1 MTPNQTGSAL
11 RRFSP
16 RQSLS
21 RKLPLL
27 ISALLVAAIV
37 IFSGVAYRQLTQAL
51 FAAAGERMQ
60 SASRLVANLFEESG
74 KQIRIEAA
82 KVAADSAVRKATIA
96 NDTRSRTAAQTALA
110 GYSKAIP
117 QLLGIDLRD
126 KAGRPLVWVDGKT
139 PATAAFLKTRPTLSA
154 PPKLTTISPIIASDT
169 VLFYFVQSPVIASP
183 GDTTGFITI
192 YRQISAAQGAK
203 VVAALIG
210 SDAALLIGNADGKVW
225 TDMSEIVTGPTAPDK
240 VGAATI
246 YTSANG
252 VRRIGNEVAIKSLDW
267 FLWIGIPT
275 SVVLAPANRFL
286 RDMAMAALLLVIVGG
301 LAALLISRQITG
313 PLKEMTLAAEG
324 MSSGDYSRRV
334 TTGRQDELGVLAQ
347 SFNSMAQQ
355 VDESTHKLEN
365 RVRARTKDLETALNE
380 LREAQES
387 LVRREKLAML
397 GQLAGGVG
405 HELRNPLGV
414 MTNAIYYLLMV
425 LKEASPDVK
434 EYLGI
439 IRTQIALSEKI
450 IGDLLDFARIKQPQV
465 ETVAIEKIVR
475 EQLERVGDLNG
486 VKLVED
492 FPAGLP
498 PIRVDRVQIGQVV
511 INLVTNA
518 LQSME
523 GNGKVG
529 TLGLRAKRGAN
540 GYVRLEV
547 RDTGI
552 GMTQAQLDKMFEPL
566 FTTKARGIGL
576 GLAVSRSLVQ
586 ANGGEISAVSEQGKG
601 STISIDLPVAK
612 GDAT

>member
-1 MTPNQTGSAL
+1 
-11 RRFSP
+11 
-16 RQSLS
+16 
-21 RKLPLL
+21 
-27 ISALLVAAIV
+27 
-37 IFSGVAYRQLTQAL
+37 
-51 FAAAGERMQ
+51 MQ

-74 KQIRIEAA
+74 KQLRIEAA
-82 KVAADSAVRKATIA
+82 KLAADSAVRKATIA
-96 NDTRSRTAAQTALA
+96 NDPRSRAAAQTALA

-126 KAGRPLVWVDGKT
+126 KAGRQLVWADGKT
-139 PATAAFLKTRPTLSA
+139 PLTAAFLKTRPTLSA
-154 PPKLTTISPIIASDT
+154 PPKLTTISPISASDT
-169 VLFYFVQSPVIASP
+169 VLFYFVQTPVIASP
-183 GDTTGFITI
+183 RDTTGFLTI

-225 TDMSEIVTGPTAPDK
+225 TDMTEIVTGPPAPDK
-240 VGAATI
+240 AGASI

-252 VRRIGNEVAIKSLDW
+252 VRRIGTQVAIKSLDW
-267 FLWIGIPT
+267 LLWIGIPT
-275 SVVLAPANRFL
+275 SVVVAPATRFL
-286 RDMAMAALLLVIVGG
+286 RDMAIVALLLVIVGG
-301 LAALLISRQITG
+301 VAALLISRQITG
-313 PLKEMTLAAEG
+313 PLKEMTVAAEG

-365 RVRARTKDLETALNE
+365 RVQERTRDLETALNE

-425 LKEASPDVK
+425 LKEAPVDVK

-450 IGDLLDFARIKQPQV
+450 IGDLLDFARVKQPQL
-465 ETVAIEKIVR
+465 ETVAVEKIVR

-492 FPAGLP
+492 YAAALP
-498 PIRVDRVQIGQVV
+498 LVSVDRIQIGQVV
-511 INLVTNA
+511 LNLVTNA

-523 GNGKVG
+523 GDGHGKG
-529 TLGLRAKRGAN
+529 TLKMRVTRGAN

-547 RDTGI
+547 SDTGI

-601 STISIDLPVAK
+601 STVSIDLPAAK
-612 GDAT
+612 GEAA

>member
-1 MTPNQTGSAL
+1 
-11 RRFSP
+11 
-16 RQSLS
+16 
-21 RKLPLL
+21 
-27 ISALLVAAIV
+27 
-37 IFSGVAYRQLTQAL
+37 
-51 FAAAGERMQ
+51 MQ
-60 SASRLVANLFEESG
+60 SASHLVANLFEESG
-74 KQIRIEAA
+74 KQLRTGAA
-82 KVAADSAVRKATIA
+82 KFADDSAVRKATIA
-96 NDTRSRTAAQTALA
+96 NDARSRAAAQSVMVGFA
-110 GYSKAIP
+110 KAVP
-117 QLLGIDLRD
+117 QLLAMDLRD
-126 KAGRPLVWVDGKT
+126 KAGRELVWADGKT
-139 PATAAFLKTRPTLSA
+139 PVTAAFLKTRPNLSA
-154 PPKLTTISPIIASDT
+154 PPKLTTISPIFASDT

-183 GDTTGFITI
+183 GDTTGFLTV
-192 YRQISAAQGAK
+192 YRQISAATGAK
-203 VVAALIG
+203 TIAGLIG
-210 SDAALLIGNADGKVW
+210 ADASILIGNSDGRVW
-225 TDMSEIVTGPTAPDK
+225 TDMTEIVAGPPTPDK
-240 VGAATI
+240 LGGPTI

-252 VRRIGNEVAIKSLDW
+252 DRRIGNVVAIKSLNW
-267 FLWIGIPT
+267 LLWVGIPT
-275 SVVLAPANRFL
+275 SSVLAPANRFL
-286 RDMAMAALLLVIVGG
+286 RDMAIAALLLVIVGG
-301 LAALLISRQITG
+301 VAALLISRHITG

-324 MSSGDYSRRV
+324 MASGDYSRRV
-334 TTGRQDELGVLAQ
+334 TTGRHDELGALAQ

-365 RVRARTKDLETALNE
+365 RVQERTRDLETALNE

-511 INLVTNA
+511 LNLVTNA

-552 GMTQAQLDKMFEPL
+552 GMTPGELDKMFEPL

-576 GLAVSRSLVQ
+576 GLAVSRSLVH

-601 STISIDLPVAK
+601 STISIDLPAAK
-612 GDAT
+612 GDAA

>member
-1 MTPNQTGSAL
+1 
-11 RRFSP
+11 
-16 RQSLS
+16 
-21 RKLPLL
+21 
-27 ISALLVAAIV
+27 
-37 IFSGVAYRQLTQAL
+37 
-51 FAAAGERMQ
+51 MQ

-74 KQIRIEAA
+74 KQLRIEAA
-82 KVAADSAVRKATIA
+82 KLAADSAVRKATIA
-96 NDTRSRTAAQTALA
+96 NDPRSRAAAQTALA

-126 KAGRPLVWVDGKT
+126 KAGRQLVWADGKT
-139 PATAAFLKTRPTLSA
+139 PLTAAFLKTRPTLSA
-154 PPKLTTISPIIASDT
+154 PPKLTTISPISASDT
-169 VLFYFVQSPVIASP
+169 VLFYFVQTPVIASP
-183 GDTTGFITI
+183 GDTSGFLTI

-225 TDMSEIVTGPTAPDK
+225 TDMTEIVTGPPAPDK
-240 VGAATI
+240 AGASI

-252 VRRIGNEVAIKSLDW
+252 VRRIGTQVAIKSLDW
-267 FLWIGIPT
+267 LLWIGIPT
-275 SVVLAPANRFL
+275 SVVVAPATRFL
-286 RDMAMAALLLVIVGG
+286 RDMAIVALLLVIVGG
-301 LAALLISRQITG
+301 VAALLISRQITG
-313 PLKEMTLAAEG
+313 PLKEMTVAAEG

-365 RVRARTKDLETALNE
+365 RVQERTRDLETALNE

-425 LKEASPDVK
+425 LKEAPVDVK

-450 IGDLLDFARIKQPQV
+450 IGDLLDFARVKQPQL
-465 ETVAIEKIVR
+465 ETVAVEKIVR

-492 FPAGLP
+492 YAAALP
-498 PIRVDRVQIGQVV
+498 PVSVDRIQIGQVV
-511 INLVTNA
+511 LNLVTNA

-523 GNGKVG
+523 GDGHGKS
-529 TLGLRAKRGAN
+529 TLKMRVTRGAN

-547 RDTGI
+547 SDTGI

-601 STISIDLPVAK
+601 STVSIDLPAAK
-612 GDAT
+612 GEAA

>member
-1 MTPNQTGSAL
+1 
-11 RRFSP
+11 
-16 RQSLS
+16 
-21 RKLPLL
+21 
-27 ISALLVAAIV
+27 
-37 IFSGVAYRQLTQAL
+37 
-51 FAAAGERMQ
+51 MQ

-74 KQIRIEAA
+74 KQLRIEAA
-82 KVAADSAVRKATIA
+82 KLAADSAVRKATIA
-96 NDTRSRTAAQTALA
+96 NDPRSRAAAQTALA

-126 KAGRPLVWVDGKT
+126 KAGRQLVWADGKT
-139 PATAAFLKTRPTLSA
+139 PLTAAFLKTRPTLSA
-154 PPKLTTISPIIASDT
+154 PPKLTTISPISASDT
-169 VLFYFVQSPVIASP
+169 VLFYFVQTPVIASP
-183 GDTTGFITI
+183 RDTTGFLTI

-225 TDMSEIVTGPTAPDK
+225 TDMTEIVTGPPAPDK
-240 VGAATI
+240 AGASI

-252 VRRIGNEVAIKSLDW
+252 VRRIGTQVAIKSLDW
-267 FLWIGIPT
+267 LLWIGIPT
-275 SVVLAPANRFL
+275 SVVVAPATRFL
-286 RDMAMAALLLVIVGG
+286 RDMAIVALLLVIVGG
-301 LAALLISRQITG
+301 VAALLISRQITG

-334 TTGRQDELGVLAQ
+334 TTGRHDELGALAQ

-365 RVRARTKDLETALNE
+365 RVQERTRDLETALNE

-552 GMTQAQLDKMFEPL
+552 GMTQGQLDKMFEPL

-601 STISIDLPVAK
+601 STISIDLPAAK
-612 GDAT
+612 GEAA

>member
-1 MTPNQTGSAL
+1 
-11 RRFSP
+11 
-16 RQSLS
+16 
-21 RKLPLL
+21 
-27 ISALLVAAIV
+27 
-37 IFSGVAYRQLTQAL
+37 
-51 FAAAGERMQ
+51 MQ

-74 KQIRIEAA
+74 KQLRIEAA
-82 KVAADSAVRKATIA
+82 KLAADSAVRKATIA
-96 NDTRSRTAAQTALA
+96 NDPRSRAAAQTALA

-126 KAGRPLVWVDGKT
+126 KAGRQLVWADGKT
-139 PATAAFLKTRPTLSA
+139 PLTAAFLKTRPTLSA
-154 PPKLTTISPIIASDT
+154 PPKLTTISPISASDT
-169 VLFYFVQSPVIASP
+169 VLFYFVQTPVIASP
-183 GDTTGFITI
+183 GDTSGFLTI

-225 TDMSEIVTGPTAPDK
+225 TDMTEIVTGPPAPDK
-240 VGAATI
+240 AGASI

-252 VRRIGNEVAIKSLDW
+252 VRRIGTQVAIKSLDW
-267 FLWIGIPT
+267 LLWIGIPT
-275 SVVLAPANRFL
+275 SVVVAPATRFL
-286 RDMAMAALLLVIVGG
+286 RDMAIVALLLVIVGG
-301 LAALLISRQITG
+301 VAALLISRQITA

-334 TTGRQDELGVLAQ
+334 TTGRHDELGVLAQ

-365 RVRARTKDLETALNE
+365 RVQARTKDLETALNE
-380 LREAQES
+380 LRDAQES

-425 LKEASPDVK
+425 LKEAPVDVK

-450 IGDLLDFARIKQPQV
+450 IGDLLDFARVKQPQL
-465 ETVAIEKIVR
+465 ETVAVEKIVR

-492 FPAGLP
+492 YAAALP
-498 PIRVDRVQIGQVV
+498 PVRVDRIQIGQVV
-511 INLVTNA
+511 LNLVTNA

-523 GNGKVG
+523 GDGHGKG
-529 TLGLRAKRGAN
+529 TLKMRVTRGAN
-540 GYVRLEV
+540 GYVSLEV
-547 RDTGI
+547 SDTGI

-601 STISIDLPVAK
+601 STISIDLPAAK
-612 GDAT
+612 GDET

>member
-1 MTPNQTGSAL
+1 
-11 RRFSP
+11 
-16 RQSLS
+16 
-21 RKLPLL
+21 
-27 ISALLVAAIV
+27 
-37 IFSGVAYRQLTQAL
+37 
-51 FAAAGERMQ
+51 MQ
-60 SASRLVANLFEESG
+60 SASRLAANLFEESG
-74 KQIRIEAA
+74 KQLRIEAG
-82 KVAADSAVRKATIA
+82 KVAADSAIRKATIA
-96 NDTRSRTAAQTALA
+96 SDARSRAAAQTVLA
-110 GYSKAIP
+110 DFAKAGT
-117 QLLGIDLRD
+117 QTLAMDLRD
-126 KAGRPLVWVDGKT
+126 KAGRELVWADGKT
-139 PATAAFLKTRPTLSA
+139 PSTAAFLKARVNLSA
-154 PPKLTTISPIIASDT
+154 PPKLTTISPILASDT

-183 GDTTGFITI
+183 GDTTGFLTV
-192 YRQISAAQGAK
+192 YKRISAGQGAK
-203 VVAALIG
+203 VVAGLIG
-210 SDAALLIGNADGKVW
+210 ADATLLIGNTDGKVW
-225 TDMSEIVTGPTAPDK
+225 TDLTKVVEGPSIPGKLGVPT
-240 VGAATI
+240 VHI
-246 YTSANG
+246 SANG
-252 VRRIGNEVAIKSLDW
+252 DRTMGTAVAIKSLNW
-267 FLWIGIPT
+267 LLWVGIPT
-275 SVVLAPANRFL
+275 SSILAPAKRFL
-286 RDMAMAALLLVIVGG
+286 RDMAIAALLLAIVGG
-301 LAALLISRQITG
+301 LAALLISRQITA

-324 MSSGDYSRRV
+324 MASGDYSRRV

-355 VDESTHKLEN
+355 VDESTHTLEN
-365 RVRARTKDLETALNE
+365 RVQARTKDLETALNE

-511 INLVTNA
+511 LNLVTNA

-523 GNGKVG
+523 GNGKLG
-529 TLGLRAKRGAN
+529 TLGLSAKPGSN

-552 GMTQAQLDKMFEPL
+552 GMTQGQLDNMFEPL

-601 STISIDLPVAK
+601 SAISIDLPAAK
-612 GDAT
+612 GDET

>member
-1 MTPNQTGSAL
+1 
-11 RRFSP
+11 
-16 RQSLS
+16 
-21 RKLPLL
+21 
-27 ISALLVAAIV
+27 
-37 IFSGVAYRQLTQAL
+37 
-51 FAAAGERMQ
+51 MQ
-60 SASRLVANLFEESG
+60 SASHLVANLFEESG
-74 KQIRIEAA
+74 KQLRIGTA
-82 KVAADSAVRKATIA
+82 KFADDSAVRKATIA
-96 NDTRSRTAAQTALA
+96 SDTRSRAAAQGALA
-110 GYSKAIP
+110 GFAKAVP
-117 QLLGIDLRD
+117 QLLAMDLRD
-126 KAGRPLVWVDGKT
+126 KAGGELVWVDGKS
-139 PATAAFLKTRPTLSA
+139 PSTAAFLKTRVNLSA
-154 PPKLTTISPIIASDT
+154 PPKLTTISPIFASDT
-169 VLFYFVQSPVIASP
+169 VLFYFVQSPVIGSP
-183 GDTTGFITI
+183 GDTTGFLTV
-192 YRQISAAQGAK
+192 YRQLSAATGAK
-203 VVAALIG
+203 TIAGLIG
-210 SDAALLIGNADGKVW
+210 ADASLLIGNSDGKVW
-225 TDMSEIVTGPTAPDK
+225 TDMAQIVAGPPTPHQLGAP
-240 VGAATI
+240 TI

-252 VRRIGNEVAIKSLDW
+252 DRRIGNLVAIKSLNW
-267 FLWIGIPT
+267 LMWVGIPT
-275 SVVLAPANRFL
+275 SSVLAPANRFL
-286 RDMAMAALLLVIVGG
+286 RDMAIAALLLVIVGG

-313 PLKEMTLAAEG
+313 PLKEMTVAAEG

-334 TTGRQDELGVLAQ
+334 TRGRQDELGVLAQ

-365 RVRARTKDLETALNE
+365 RVQERTRDLEAALNE

-492 FPAGLP
+492 FPADLP
-498 PIRVDRVQIGQVV
+498 PITVDRVQIGQVI

-552 GMTQAQLDKMFEPL
+552 GMTQGQLDKMFEPL

-601 STISIDLPVAK
+601 STISIDLPAAK
-612 GDAT
+612 GEAA

>member
-1 MTPNQTGSAL
+1 LTPNETGSAP

-16 RQSLS
+16 RHSLS

-37 IFSGVAYRQLTQAL
+37 IFSGVAYRQLTQVL
-51 FAAAGERMQ
+51 VAAAGVRMQ
-60 SASRLVANLFEESG
+60 SASHLVANLFEDSG
-74 KQIRIEAA
+74 KRLRGEAE

-96 NDTRSRTAAQTALA
+96 NDARSRVAAQSALA
-110 GYSKAIP
+110 RIATTGQQILA
-117 QLLGIDLRD
+117 IDLRD
-126 KAGRPLVWVDGKT
+126 KAGRELVWADGKS
-139 PATAAFLKTRPTLSA
+139 PSTAAFLKARTNLSA
-154 PPKLTTISPIIASDT
+154 PPKATTISQILAKDSVI
-169 VLFYFVQSPVIASP
+169 FYELQSAVVAAP
-183 GDTTGFITI
+183 GDTTGFVTV
-192 YRQISAAQGAK
+192 YKQISAANGAK
-203 VVAALIG
+203 VVASLIG
-210 SDAALLIGNADGKVW
+210 SDASVLIGNSDGKVW
-225 TDMSEIVTGPTAPDK
+225 TDMSEIVAGPPTPDRIGAP
-240 VGAATI
+240 TS
-246 YTSANG
+246 YTSAKG
-252 VRRIGNEVAIKSLDW
+252 DRRIGAEVPIQSLNWLVWVD
-267 FLWIGIPT
+267 IPAA
-275 SVVLAPANRFL
+275 SVLAPAKRFL
-286 RDMAMAALLLVIVGG
+286 RDMAIAALLLVIVGG

-313 PLKEMTLAAEG
+313 PLREMTLAAQG
-324 MSSGDYSRRV
+324 MASGDYSRRV
-334 TTGRQDELGVLAQ
+334 TARRNDELGVLAQ

-365 RVRARTKDLETALNE
+365 RVQERTKDLETALNE
-380 LREAQES
+380 LHEAQES

-425 LKEASPDVK
+425 LKEAPVDVK

-450 IGDLLDFARIKQPQV
+450 IGDLLDFARVKQPQL

-498 PIRVDRVQIGQVV
+498 PITVDRVQIGQVV
-511 INLVTNA
+511 LNLVTNA

-552 GMTQAQLDKMFEPL
+552 GMTQGQLDKMFEPL

-601 STISIDLPVAK
+601 STISIDLPAAK
-612 GDAT
+612 GGAT